1 MTADEIVTQWYD
13 GTWTAPEVQADIEA
27 MLLAAT
33 GDERY
38 SRGAAQFVIDAVVL
52 GVEET
57 HQK

>member
-27 MLLAAT
+27 TLLAAT

-38 SRGAAQFVIDAVVL
+38 SRGAAQFVIDAANTPP
-52 GVEET
+52 GGSP
-57 HQK
+57 